1 MIHRLIDGGK
11 EESYAGRLSRAGD
24 EGDHDD
30 KDVAKMHE
38 GEEEEEAH
46 MNVRAQDSSTNGQ
59 NRKSR

>member
-38 GEEEEEAH
+38 EEAH